1 MGAVN
6 DAGLRLATKVSS
18 NMTFSLDDQTQKASV
33 IRDAVSRSQMKQSG
47 RLEWQ
52 YRYHRIVAEH
62 PIIGTVVLIVSE
74 LYNERIKYKRILLM
88 SNDIEMQAPPPIL
101 MYKRCWRIEV

>member
-18 NMTFSLDDQTQKASV
+18 NMTFSLDDQTQKAGA

-47 RLEWQ
+47 RLGWQ

-62 PIIGTVVLIVSE
+62 SIIGTVVLIVSE
-74 LYNERIKYKRILLM
+74 LYNERKSINA
-88 SNDIEMQAPPPIL
+88 SS
-101 MYKRCWRIEV
+101 

>member
-1 MGAVN
+1 MGTVN
-6 DAGLRLATKVSS
+6 DAGPRLVTKVSS
-18 NMTFSLDDQTQKASV
+18 NMTFSLDDQTQKAGAV
-33 IRDAVSRSQMKQSG
+33 RDDVSRSQMKQSG

-74 LYNERIKYKRILLM
+74 LYNERKSINA
-88 SNDIEMQAPPPIL
+88 SS
-101 MYKRCWRIEV
+101 

>member
-1 MGAVN
+1 MGAVS

-18 NMTFSLDDQTQKASV
+18 NMAFSLDGQTQKAGA

-47 RLEWQ
+47 RLGWQ
-52 YRYHRIVAEH
+52 YRYHRLVAEY

-74 LYNERIKYKRILLM
+74 LYNERKSINA
-88 SNDIEMQAPPPIL
+88 SS
-101 MYKRCWRIEV
+101 

>member
-1 MGAVN
+1 MMLSCDAAYQRTHALMGAVN
-6 DAGLRLATKVSS
+6 DAGLRLVTKVSS
-18 NMTFSLDDQTQKASV
+18 NMTFSLNDQAQKAGV
-33 IRDAVSRSQMKQSG
+33 ICDAVSRSQMKQNG

-74 LYNERIKYKRILLM
+74 LYNEIK
-88 SNDIEMQAPPPIL
+88 STNASS
-101 MYKRCWRIEV
+101 